1 MKENYTYPIDYEA
14 PREEILA
21 VIAMFQVVE
30 EAYEKGIV
38 AEKVLAMYEVFKKYI
53 KSIGE
58 EKRLGRDFEAVSG
71 YSLYRVVKEAKTGKK
86 KIKL

>member
-1 MKENYTYPIDYEA
+1 MKENYTYPIDYDA
-14 PREEILA
+14 PREEMLA
-21 VIAMFQVVE
+21 IISMFQVVE
-30 EAYEKGIV
+30 EAYEQGV
-38 AEKVLAMYEVFKKYI
+38 SVEKVLKTYDTFKYYV

-71 YSLYRVVKEAKTGKK
+71 YSLYRVIKEAKAGQK